1 MRTAKQ
7 KGKSEKMG
15 SELEGSHFFPKLNIF
30 LRSLKHFKNI
40 GENGVEKKMRRLPS
54 VIMMAVT
61 WCLKL
66 PGTGVQWQ
74 IAINEQQQSSST
86 FPIIITKVQTCSGIV
101 KSDWVKSQMSRCL
114 EKVLLTKMEK
124 GGHDDDKYYLDKERK

>member
-1 MRTAKQ
+1 MHSYHYAPNWTIWIPFTNQTFTDKGKKTVHLIESAKNSFFFKAILENKKEKNLLQVQKSMRTAKQ

-66 PGTGVQWQ
+66 PGTGVQW
-74 IAINEQQQSSST
+74 
-86 FPIIITKVQTCSGIV
+86 
-101 KSDWVKSQMSRCL
+101 
-114 EKVLLTKMEK
+114 
-124 GGHDDDKYYLDKERK
+124 

>member
-30 LRSLKHFKNI
+30 FCEASSILKTLAKM
-40 GENGVEKKMRRLPS
+40 GLKKKMRRLPS

-66 PGTGVQWQ
+66 PGTGVQW
-74 IAINEQQQSSST
+74 
-86 FPIIITKVQTCSGIV
+86 
-101 KSDWVKSQMSRCL
+101 
-114 EKVLLTKMEK
+114 
-124 GGHDDDKYYLDKERK
+124 